1 MDDKMPIEHLQH
13 APQGQV
19 LYFAQNSRPDN
30 RIAISYV
37 SSLNYVLTKTLFK
50 HRHEEIEMK
59 RYDGIDLHLNN
70 SVIAIRDD
78 TGKVL
83 V

>member
-1 MDDKMPIEHLQH
+1 MPIEHLQH
-13 APQGQV
+13 TPQGQV

-50 HRHEEIEMK
+50 YGHEEIEMK

-70 SVIAIRDD
+70 SVITIRDD

>member
-1 MDDKMPIEHLQH
+1 MPIEHLQH
-13 APQGQV
+13 TPQGQV

-50 HRHEEIEMK
+50 YRHEEIEMK